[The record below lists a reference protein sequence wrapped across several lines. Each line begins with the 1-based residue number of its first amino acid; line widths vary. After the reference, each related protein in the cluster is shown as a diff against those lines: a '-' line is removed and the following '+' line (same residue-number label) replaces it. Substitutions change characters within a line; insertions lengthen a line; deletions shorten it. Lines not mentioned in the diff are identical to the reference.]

1 MEHQPMK
8 IQITLNGLGGR
19 LDSQIIDASD
29 NDIEI
34 SKLIKDAI
42 AQWVLAPGDTI
53 TIVEVDC

>member
-1 MEHQPMK
+1 MK

-29 NDIEI
+29 DDIEI

-42 AQWVLAPGDTI
+42 AQWVLAPDDTI